1 MIDDINQTSSIIT
14 SRRTEFVTSLKLVNM
29 VDVPKALNEIKDTNN
44 KAAGGTGGITGAN
57 SMFESFIED
66 YAK

>member
-1 MIDDINQTSSIIT
+1 
-14 SRRTEFVTSLKLVNM
+14 M